1 MLLFNYENWDGHRV
15 RSTQTMT
22 EGEPCVVDLI
32 RQAFAKTA
40 PLPSQSFVGKY
51 FILGKHNEWIYNTAM
66 ELAEQ

>member
-1 MLLFNYENWDGHRV
+1 
-15 RSTQTMT
+15 MT